1 MPVANRHTH
10 GDDSPSTIQA
20 LMCLMGADPPGY
32 FATVPRQPIGWAIH
46 DPELPAPVRV
56 VEFMRFHTVC
66 YEGVPKNA
74 QGEAQYSPYC
84 VGVDGKRLNQRD
96 CARETGLSTS
106 VVKRVFDVLR
116 RGGYVKI
123 KKDGS
128 IWYCGKVEL
137 SREAAVRLSVAE
149 CLQSPANR
157 SADQVD
163 QGLEPLVAG
172 RVLAA
177 SLLKAAQ
184 AFPVADQPAVE
195 AHLLEVARWERAE
208 IARAI
213 ARARQEAER
222 RYQALVWNGYRL
234 QKVGRT
240 WVRMPAPEALSTV
253 PHEASAVSPDPPLS
267 MPDQAFTSPASMPVP
282 NTPGPTRGG
291 NPRVPEATPP
301 VVGGESSPSAHGPH
315 HGECREARPG
325 VAQSAAAL
333 GGCQHEETRRPNSTA
348 APTADAGPFAAPR
361 NAATGSPEPPTSVPE
376 NSFVNSSP
384 LPMPESQTS
393 ARAQNPRVSA
403 TAAAG
408 GGVNSAC
415 ANSAWNEECGETKTE
430 GAAAIASSHSGRAAA
445 PRAAPKSTTA
455 GAEGVY
461 AQHIRQAFAGTGK
474 GVPTDGQIREALAH
488 LPPQA
493 TPEGFAGFIRSKLA
507 SIRHAGAVVR
517 LAQEYAHEIHYAT
530 RAAVFRCSHC
540 HDQGFVLADGQYCA
554 CPVGLRRRKA
564 DEQESQGTR
573 AMSG

>member
-74 QGEAQYSPYC
+74 HGEAQYSPYC

-137 SREAAVRLSVAE
+137 RGEAAVRLSVAE
-149 CLQSPANR
+149 CLHGPANR
-157 SADQVD
+157 AADQLD
-163 QGLEPLVAG
+163 QGLKPLVTG

-184 AFPVADQPAVE
+184 AFPAADQPAVE

-213 ARARQEAER
+213 ARVRQDAER
-222 RYQALVWNGYRL
+222 RYQAPVWRGYRL
-234 QKVGRT
+234 KKVGRT
-240 WVRMPAPEALSTV
+240 WLRMPAQGALSGI
-253 PHEASAVSPDPPLS
+253 PEEASAVSTEPTRSAPEQVFIS
-267 MPDQAFTSPASMPVP
+267 AASMLVP
-282 NTPGPTRGG
+282 NTPGQTRGG
-291 NPRVPEATPP
+291 NPPMPEAAPP
-301 VVGGESSPSAHGPH
+301 AADAASSASAQGQ
-315 HGECREARPG
+315 ARPW
-325 VAQSAAAL
+325 VAQSPAAIR
-333 GGCQHEETRRPNSTA
+333 GCCQHEETRRPNSTA
-348 APTADAGPFAAPR
+348 AAPADAEPFAAPR
-361 NAATGSPEPPTSVPE
+361 KAATGSPELQTFVPE
-376 NSFVNSSP
+376 KLFGNSSP
-384 LPMPESQTS
+384 PLISQYETP
-393 ARAQNPRVSA
+393 ARAENPPVPP
-403 TAAAG
+403 TAAAS
-408 GGVNSAC
+408 GGVNSSAS
-415 ANSAWNEECGETKTE
+415 ANSLSYEERQETKTG
-430 GAAAIASSHSGRAAA
+430 GAAATVCSHSGNGAAA
-445 PRAAPKSTTA
+445 AQAAPSPVPA
-455 GAEGVY
+455 GTERMY
-461 AQHIRQAFAGTGK
+461 AQHIRQVFAGTGK

-488 LPPQA
+488 LPRQA
-493 TPEGFAGFIRSKLA
+493 TPEGFAGFIRSKLPN
-507 SIRHAGAVVR
+507 IRHAGAVVK
-517 LAQEYAHEIHYAT
+517 LAQEYAHEIQYAP
-530 RAAVFRCSHC
+530 RATVFRCGQC
-540 HDQGFVLADGQYCA
+540 HDQGFVLGDGQYCG
-554 CPVGLRRRKA
+554 CPVGLRRRQG
-564 DEQESQGTR
+564 DERRSQGT
-573 AMSG
+573 GP